1 MVTIYIV
8 AGIQTNENMFK
19 PLIDTLRGRYGT
31 EKGSVMIRILHPYGE
46 ESHNKVKQLYQL
58 GRDIQ
63 LYPEQASQSSGGQRV
78 RQMVKTLGAKDKLLF
93 IGYGSGGPAAYHAAE
108 LLEKQDGCDV
118 RFVVQ
123 VGSPKVPIGLQF
135 RSRVGFL
142 TRKGHGSEL
151 EPSPWYG
158 GWSHAKYRFT
168 SHRYPGLLFNS
179 REQGRRFY
187 APQHISAIDISGPEL
202 NYFSPSEGKGTVSNL
217 AKTMNVIWNWFQ
229 TADK

>member
-19 PLIDTLRGRYGT
+19 PLIDTLLGRYGK
-31 EKGSVMIRILHPYGE
+31 ENGSVMIRMLHPYGE
-46 ESHNKVKQLYQL
+46 DSHNKVKQLYQL
-58 GRDIQ
+58 GRDMQ

-78 RQMVKTLGAKDKLLF
+78 RQLVKMLGAKDKLMF
-93 IGYGSGGPAAYHAAE
+93 IGYGGGGPAAYHAAE

-151 EPSPWYG
+151 EPSLWYG

-202 NYFSPSEGKGTVSNL
+202 NYFSPSEGKGAVSNL
-217 AKTMNVIWNWFQ
+217 AKTMNVIWNWLQ
-229 TADK
+229 TAEK